1 MSAASALPPS
11 TILLRF
17 AIGFL
22 DLDLDPRPLP
32 PNPAPR
38 GVRSLKEWARD
49 EGGEGGGGRCGE

>member
-11 TILLRF
+11 TALLRF

-22 DLDLDPRPLP
+22 DLDLDPRPPP

-38 GVRSLKEWARD
+38 GVRSPKGWARD
-49 EGGEGGGGRCGE
+49 GGGEGGGWRCGE